1 MILCLSFFYFTCKLH
16 QDIQNERIHT
26 YSQKRILLHAQCFCF
41 GFCFCLSEVFCR
53 FKTRYFPVCV
63 YEKQS
68 WKEKVVQLLSVCLS
82 VAIWTLL
89 MKSQKAEIVILKILV
104 INSRPNDWKYW
115 RNGSWRSCEVIDPG
129 YQTNTNARARC
140 LILEQAWA
148 KSVTHS
154 HCIFLVTS
162 PQGAPQECGHFY
174 LEWDK
179 FQWGLDSQVR
189 HYPWFISSCLYPQSC
204 PGNCVKPL
212 HHSNCAGMS
221 QSFR

>member
-1 MILCLSFFYFTCKLH
+1 MVLCLSLFFILH
-16 QDIQNERIHT
+16 VSFIRIFKMKEYT
-26 YSQKRILLHAQCFCF
+26 LIPKKESSYTLSVSVSASV
-41 GFCFCLSEVFCR
+41 CLSEVFCR
-53 FKTRYFPVCV
+53 LKTRYFPVCV

-68 WKEKVVQLLSVCLS
+68 WKEKVVQLLSVCFS

-89 MKSQKAEIVILKILV
+89 MKSQKDEIVILKILV

-115 RNGSWRSCEVIDPG
+115 RNGSWRSCEVINPG

-148 KSVTHS
+148 KSVTYS
-154 HCIFLVTS
+154 HCIFSVTS
-162 PQGAPQECGHFY
+162 PQGAAQECGHFY
-174 LEWDK
+174 LGWDK